1 MRNSDSDTKMNAT
14 MAASKAFDKII
25 DCVKSSN
32 LNFCLQ
38 LSPFSATISVKK
50 TLIKDKAGFYLSPS
64 VTDLSLQPKQD
75 LPGIK
80 IKELED
86 IVADLKL
93 RLADSVTECEKA
105 NEMLAVLENKL
116 KIKQESR
123 KSKENDLEND
133 LNKKLGEISL
143 LSDEKKQLKEQLDYS
158 QTLINKRDAEIQNLK
173 QNLKTSNCAVT
184 KLNKKL
190 VEIQVTHK
198 DQKKQMTKDFKSELK
213 FWKKNLGE
221 ERSEKIKI
229 RKKLDNI
236 QNNFNEKVSNSCQT
250 NTTLDVPYLVTEPL
264 PPIFGSQLLQKS
276 KIQQLSRSLP
286 NLSTLVWAKVTE
298 DDLILEAA
306 EEALN
311 KQYDDRIEQFYE
323 EAKAK
328 ATALREVYDGN
339 CISKL
344 FDDVS

>member
-1 MRNSDSDTKMNAT
+1 
-14 MAASKAFDKII
+14 
-25 DCVKSSN
+25 
-32 LNFCLQ
+32 
-38 LSPFSATISVKK
+38 
-50 TLIKDKAGFYLSPS
+50 
-64 VTDLSLQPKQD
+64 
-75 LPGIK
+75 
-80 IKELED
+80 
-86 IVADLKL
+86 
-93 RLADSVTECEKA
+93 
-105 NEMLAVLENKL
+105 MLAVLENKL

-173 QNLKTSNCAVT
+173 QNLKTSNCAMT

-190 VEIQVTHK
+190 QVTHK

-229 RKKLDNI
+229 RKKLDII